1 MKDVKTRIDK
11 AIKEIRQLCSGLT
24 IAFSGGQDST
34 LVALIAKDALGSEN
48 IKLLNITYGK
58 YTYKKSIDIVKKSAE
73 KLELELLIKPSTES
87 SEEVWKNGPSC
98 NRCTKIVKLNS
109 VKNYAKHCL
118 IASGANTSDSWG
130 KTGIAIR
137 DGIYSPLRYWNKK
150 AIKEALEYYDFNIE
164 RIGENSVREGCKLK
178 HLMKIMG
185 NPSYHG
191 EAVSESNEI
200 LIDEL
205 KNLEREIANVKI
217 IGPLSSNI
225 ALINVKP
232 MPELKTR
239 EKIKNKIRNLKSIDK
254 VQWVDKPI
262 TLYISANPGLFGNEE
277 SKKWVHI
284 GRIQN
289 EFAFPVKIEWIL
301 SKNRRLETFQIVDY
315 KLEDRDD
322 KINCG

>member
-1 MKDVKTRIDK
+1 MSDIKTRIDK
-11 AIKEIRQLCSGLT
+11 TVKEIRQLCSKLT

-34 LVALIAKDALGSEN
+34 LVSLIAKDALGRKN
-48 IKLLNITYGK
+48 IRLLNITYGK
-58 YTYKKSIDIVKKSAE
+58 YTYSKSFEIIKKSSKKLG
-73 KLELELLIKPSTES
+73 LELIIKPATES
-87 SEEVWKNGPSC
+87 SEEIWKKGPSC

-109 VKNYAKHCL
+109 VKSYVKDGL

-137 DGIYSPLRYWNKK
+137 DSIYSPLRYWDKNE
-150 AIKEALEYYDFNIE
+150 ISEALEFYNFKIE

-191 EAVSESNEI
+191 EAVSSANEI
-200 LIDEL
+200 LIEKL
-205 KNLEREIANVKI
+205 KGFEREIANVKI
-217 IGPLSSNI
+217 IGPLSKNI

-232 MPELKTR
+232 LPELHIR
-239 EKIKNKIRNLKSIDK
+239 EQIKNEIGNMQSIDE
-254 VQWVDKPI
+254 VHWVDKPV

-277 SKKWVHI
+277 SKKWVHS

-289 EFAFPVKIEWIL
+289 EFAFPIRIEWML
-301 SKNRRLETFQIVDY
+301 SKNKRLETFQIVDY

-322 KINCG
+322 KNNCG